1 MVTLV
6 FFLLLPGLTHAQKIK
21 VEYDK
26 SLDFSKFKTY
36 AIDPKENAARP
47 MLRLAIQAAVQD
59 DLAKRGLTKV
69 DADPDLYVQMYGAI
83 DSDASINYM
92 DPIYG
97 SGIPPLNYGITM
109 WHSIPG
115 SVTTVVVHKGEMVID
130 IIDARQKKLV
140 WRGIANQKLSE
151 KRDKLLEQVN
161 TDGGKTIPAVS
172 RSARIAPSQDHLAAS
187 SLRLF
192 WLASRWWLSPRTCW

>member
-1 MVTLV
+1 MPSSRIPRLRLAA
-6 FFLLLPGLTHAQKIK
+6 LLGAMLIAAAAAQAQKIK

-69 DADPDLYVQMYGAI
+69 DADPDLYVQMYGSI
-83 DSDASINYM
+83 DCDINVSYM

-97 SGIPPLNYGITM
+97 TGIPPINYGITM
-109 WHSIPG
+109 WYAIPG
-115 SVTTVVVHKGEMVID
+115 SVTTVVVHKGEMVLD

-140 WRGIANQKLSE
+140 WRGIANQKLSD

-161 TDGGKTIPAVS
+161 TTVEK
-172 RSARIAPSQDHLAAS
+172 
-187 SLRLF
+187 LF
-192 WLASRWWLSPRTCW
+192 QQYPVPKK

>member
-1 MVTLV
+1 MRSSMLRSLSSAATLV
-6 FFLLLPGLTHAQKIK
+6 FFLFLPGLAHAQKIK

-36 AIDPKENAARP
+36 AIDPKDNAARP

-83 DSDASINYM
+83 DSDINVNYM

-97 SGIPPLNYGITM
+97 SGIPPINYGITM
-109 WHSIPG
+109 WSLIPG
-115 SVTTVVVHKGEMVID
+115 SVTTVVVHKGELVVD

-140 WRGIANQKLSE
+140 WRGIANQKLSD
-151 KRDKLLEQVN
+151 KREKLLDQVN
-161 TDGGKTIPAVS
+161 TIVEKLFQQYPA
-172 RSARIAPSQDHLAAS
+172 AKK
-187 SLRLF
+187 
-192 WLASRWWLSPRTCW
+192 

>member
-1 MVTLV
+1 MPSSRIPRLRLAA
-6 FFLLLPGLTHAQKIK
+6 LLGAMLIAAAAAQAQKIK

-83 DSDASINYM
+83 DSDINVNYM

-97 SGIPPLNYGITM
+97 SGIPPINYGITM
-109 WHSIPG
+109 WHNIPG
-115 SVTTVVVHKGEMVID
+115 SVTTVVVHKGEMVLD

-140 WRGIANQKLSE
+140 WRGIANQKLSD

-161 TDGGKTIPAVS
+161 TTVEK
-172 RSARIAPSQDHLAAS
+172 
-187 SLRLF
+187 LF
-192 WLASRWWLSPRTCW
+192 QQYPVPKK